1 MQHTPARLH
10 TRARLH
16 TLTRP
21 RRSRARRS
29 VLGALAT
36 LLVVPLVACADGES
50 TASSSPSTATTKPA
64 GTTEPAGA
72 TKPVARDFKALE
84 RKFDA
89 RLGVYAVDTG
99 TGREVAHNAGERF
112 AFNSTFKALAA
123 GAVLRKYSLS
133 GLDRK
138 ITYSKDDLVA
148 NSPVT
153 EKHVETGMTLG
164 ALCDAAV
171 RYSDNTAA
179 NLLFEQLGG
188 PEGLDAVLEETGDH
202 VTQMDRIEPELS
214 TWVPG
219 ERRDTSTPRALAK
232 DLRTF
237 VLGDFL
243 HKGER
248 AQLTKWLK
256 TNTTGDNTIKA
267 GVPENWV
274 VGDKTGTGSY
284 YGARNDIAVVWPPDG
299 APIVMAILS
308 NRAKKDAEPSDKLIA
323 EAASVAV
330 DSLS

>member
-1 MQHTPARLH
+1 MQL
-10 TRARLH
+10 TRARLRQ
-16 TLTRP
+16 T
-21 RRSRARRS
+21 RARRA

-36 LLVVPLVACADGES
+36 FCIVPLMACADGGS
-50 TASSSPSTATTKPA
+50 SASSSPSTVTTKPA
-64 GTTEPAGA
+64 GA
-72 TKPVARDFKALE
+72 TKASGREFKALE

-89 RLGVYAVDTG
+89 RLGVYALDTG
-99 TGREVAHNAGERF
+99 TGREVAYNAGERF
-112 AFNSTFKALAA
+112 AYNSTFKALAA
-123 GAVLRKYSLS
+123 GAVLREYSLS

-153 EKHVETGMTLG
+153 EKHVDTGMTLG
-164 ALCDAAV
+164 ELCDAAV

-179 NLLFEQLGG
+179 NLLFDRLGG
-188 PEGLDAVLEETGDH
+188 PEGLNAVLKKMGDD
-202 VTQMDRIEPELS
+202 VTRMDRIEPDLS

-219 ERRDTSTPRALAK
+219 EKRDTSTPRALAK
-232 DLRTF
+232 DLRAF
-237 VLGDFL
+237 VLGDAL
-243 HKGER
+243 RKGER
-248 AQLTKWLK
+248 AQLTKWLR

-267 GVPENWV
+267 GVPANWV

-308 NRAKKDAEPSDKLIA
+308 NRGKKDAEPSDKLIA